1 MKPKIIVI
9 VILISL
15 CFFFGFNKISNYKNN
30 TNNSN
35 IAELKIFRY
44 LPKNNK
50 LLFISNFKSSNIL
63 NNIRTNFDQN
73 NQDELSKLK
82 KNILA
87 YLGINLGKNKLIDIY
102 DNELLISTYENKE
115 NSKDD
120 ILIVFKIKP
129 QVKLND
135 ILNISNEISQTDQVF
150 TIYRKNKINYLNF
163 IYKTN
168 DDYIIAS
175 SNKELISES
184 LNSNNS
190 AKINYSKEILINF
203 NKENN
208 ILFKEAF
215 SNKSYISNETSPKYK
230 GDQIATI
237 FNLKGKDLILKSY
250 LVNNKKDLNISSYGE
265 FLNQNINDNYQISVY
280 DNLRNSFKYLKP
292 VIGDFEKDLLKDLNQ
307 NPLILISDK
316 EWAIV
321 YKNYNYPKINNIK
334 KLEDFQK
341 YIIKKNDYMYSIY
354 SKNILK
360 EKEDIIKKISY
371 EDIFTIESD
380 DLFII
385 SNHLITDKN
394 IDLIKKKFL
403 KLNNIDSNTIFYK
416 EIDLK
421 YSDLNKNKYL
431 SYLDN
436 LNFIFENKMNFST
449 SNYKELS
456 KQSIP
461 EINPLL
467 FKERTLSIF

>member
-9 VILISL
+9 LILISL

-35 IAELKIFRY
+35 LAELQIFRY

-50 LLFISNFKSSNIL
+50 LLFISNFKSSNIS

-102 DNELLISTYENKE
+102 DNEILISTYENKE

-120 ILIVFKIKP
+120 ILIVLKIKP
-129 QVKLND
+129 KVKLND

-163 IYKTN
+163 IYRTN

-184 LNSNNS
+184 LNSNNL
-190 AKINYSKEILINF
+190 AKINYSKEILMNF
-203 NKENN
+203 KKENN

-215 SNKSYISNETSPKYK
+215 SNKSYISKETSPKYK

-250 LVNNKKDLNISSYGE
+250 LVNNKKHLNISSYGE
-265 FLNQNINDNYQISVY
+265 FLNQNVNDNYQISVY

-292 VIGDFEKDLLKDLNQ
+292 VIGDFEKSLLEDLNQ
-307 NPLILISDK
+307 NPLILISDNK
-316 EWAIV
+316 WAIV
-321 YKNYNYPKINNIK
+321 YENYNNPKINNIQ
-334 KLEDFQK
+334 KLDDFQK
-341 YIIKKNDYMYSIY
+341 YIIKKNDYKYSIY

-403 KLNNIDSNTIFYK
+403 KLNNIDSNTFFYK

-436 LNFIFENKMNFST
+436 LKFIFENKMNFST
-449 SNYKELS
+449 SDYKELS